1 MTTSWVVVAHRSGAR
16 FFEHRGPGKP
26 LSRIESIDHPQG
38 RFQDHDIGT
47 DRPGKSG
54 ESAGSRHGMAPH
66 ETAHEHDAH
75 VFAKALAQ
83 RLTSARQQHKV
94 ERIVL
99 VAEPHFLGY
108 LEKELDK
115 PTHALVTD
123 RVRKDLANVPDG
135 EIDGHLGG
143 VLPTG

>member
-16 FFEHRGPGKP
+16 FFEHKGPGKP
-26 LSRIESIDHPQG
+26 LSLLESIDHPEG
-38 RFQDHDIGT
+38 RFQDRDVNT
-47 DRPGKSG
+47 DRPGRSG
-54 ESAGSRHGMAPH
+54 EGAGAQHATQPH
-66 ETAHEHDAH
+66 ESAHEHLART
-75 VFAKALAQ
+75 FAKSLAH
-83 RLTSARQQHKV
+83 RLSAARQGHAYG
-94 ERIVL
+94 RLVL

-123 RVRKDLANVPDG
+123 RVHKDLANVADR
-135 EIDGHLGG
+135 DVAGHLGG